1 MTRLASVSSASGM
14 TMATGSVPTSRDR
27 GRLSPLKLEHAVLR
41 TTALAPMV
49 EWYRIVLEAEVT
61 FGNATIAFLAYDEQ
75 NHRIAI
81 VARPGTQP
89 RPADTAGLDH
99 LAFTYADLAE
109 LIATYERLKTAG
121 IMPARAVDHGSSTSL
136 YYADPDGNGVELKI
150 DNFSSPAEQH
160 AWMRSAEFTV
170 NPLGSPLDP
179 EKLATSF
186 SSRQH
191 NSLQRDRSA
200 ALGVE
205 DK

>member
-1 MTRLASVSSASGM
+1 
-14 TMATGSVPTSRDR
+14 MATGSVPTARDR

-49 EWYRIVLEAEVT
+49 EWYCAVLEAEVT

-75 NHRIAI
+75 NHRLAI
-81 VARPGTQP
+81 LARPGTKA

-99 LAFTYADLAE
+99 LAFTYADLGE
-109 LIATYERLKTAG
+109 LIATYERLKAAG
-121 IMPARAVDHGSSTSL
+121 IRPLRAMDHGSSTSL

-160 AWMRSAEFTV
+160 AWMHSAEFTA

-179 EKLATSF
+179 EKLATNF
-186 SSRQH
+186 LSRNIAGEH
-191 NSLQRDRSA
+191 TPRHRDQPA
-200 ALGVE
+200 ASEVE
-205 DK
+205 DR